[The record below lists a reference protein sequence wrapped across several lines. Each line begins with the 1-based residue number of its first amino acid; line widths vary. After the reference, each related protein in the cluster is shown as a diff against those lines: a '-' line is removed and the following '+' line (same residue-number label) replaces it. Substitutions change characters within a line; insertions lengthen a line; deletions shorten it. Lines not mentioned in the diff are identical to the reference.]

1 LLGLFDLDK
10 KQWDDF
16 KKSNTDISEKLILQK
31 INERLEAKKKGD
43 FKLAD
48 QIRDELLDKGVNIED
63 QKEKTIWKFK

>member
-1 LLGLFDLDK
+1 MYLDK

-16 KKSNTDISEKLILQK
+16 KKSNKDITTSLILKK
-31 INERLEAKKKGD
+31 INERLEAKKNGD

-48 QIRDELLDKGVNIED
+48 QIRDELVDKGVSIED